1 MAISPDLQKEYRRAV
16 ERVNKQLY
24 RIEQAA
30 AKKREY
36 SNILDYAYRNA
47 MRDIKAMGGG
57 KRFSKSVPKTMRE
70 YRKRMNAIER
80 FESKP
85 TSKLKTVKSIYEKRA
100 ETFSKQAGTDINWE
114 GMAKIFES
122 GLWESLVNTF
132 ESKTAQKMIGR
143 IQKDAAKLKEQ
154 LQRGE
159 VMQFNKHSVYG
170 RMLNAE
176 MTDGKG
182 TVSEMLMRYLNGAG

>member
-1 MAISPDLQKEYRRAV
+1 MAISPELQKEYRRAV

-24 RIEQAA
+24 RLEKASA
-30 AKKREY
+30 REGY
-36 SNILDYAYRNA
+36 TGILDYAYRNA
-47 MRDIKAMGGG
+47 MRDIQAMGGG

-85 TSKLKTVKSIYEKRA
+85 TSKLTGVKNIYEKRA
-100 ETFSKQAGTDINWE
+100 ETFSKKAGTDIKWE

-122 GLWESLVNTF
+122 GLWESLVNRF

-143 IQKDAAKLKEQ
+143 IQKDAEKLREQ
-154 LQRGE
+154 MKAGE
-159 VMQFNKHSVYG
+159 VLQFNTHSVYG

-176 MTDGKG
+176 MGENG
-182 TVSEMLMRYLNGAG
+182 ISEMLMRYLNGAG

>member
-24 RIEQAA
+24 RLEKASA
-30 AKKREY
+30 REGY
-36 SNILDYAYRNA
+36 TGILDYAYRNA
-47 MRDIKAMGGG
+47 MRDIQAMGGG

-85 TSKLKTVKSIYEKRA
+85 TSKLTGVKNIYEKRA
-100 ETFSKQAGTDINWE
+100 ETFSKKAGTDINWE

-122 GLWESLVNTF
+122 GLWESLVNRF

-143 IQKDAAKLKEQ
+143 IQKDAEKLREQ
-154 LQRGE
+154 MKAGE
-159 VMQFNKHSVYG
+159 VLQFNTHSVYG

-176 MTDGKG
+176 MGENG
-182 TVSEMLMRYLNGAG
+182 ISEMLMRYLNGAG

>member
-1 MAISPDLQKEYRRAV
+1 MAISPELQKEYRRAV

-24 RIEQAA
+24 RLEKASA
-30 AKKREY
+30 REGY
-36 SNILDYAYRNA
+36 TGILDYAYRNA

-57 KRFSKSVPKTMRE
+57 KRFSKSVPQTMRE

-85 TSKLKTVKSIYEKRA
+85 PSKLTGVKNIYEKRA
-100 ETFSKQAGTDINWE
+100 ETFSKKAGTDINWE

-122 GLWESLVNTF
+122 GLWESLVNRF

-143 IQKDAAKLKEQ
+143 IQKDAEKLREQ
-154 LQRGE
+154 MKAGE
-159 VMQFNKHSVYG
+159 VLQFNTHSVYG

-176 MTDGKG
+176 MGENG
-182 TVSEMLMRYLNGAG
+182 ISEMLMRYLNGAG